1 MVIALLALL
10 VCASMFAIYAIVRT
24 EERHL
29 LHRHKDEMPASL
41 HGSPK
46 K

>member
-1 MVIALLALL
+1 MVIALFALL
-10 VCASMFAIYAIVRT
+10 VCASMFAIYAIVRA

-29 LHRHKDEMPASL
+29 LQRHNDEMPPSV